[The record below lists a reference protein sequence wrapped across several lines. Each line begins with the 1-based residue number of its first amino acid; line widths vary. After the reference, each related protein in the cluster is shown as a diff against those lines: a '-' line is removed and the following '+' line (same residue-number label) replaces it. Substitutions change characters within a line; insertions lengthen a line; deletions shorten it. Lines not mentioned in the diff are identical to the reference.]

1 MKRIAIIGGGI
12 TGLAAA
18 YRLHRQ
24 AETSGQPVD
33 LQLIEA
39 SSRLGGALRS
49 TFRDGF
55 LLESG
60 PDCFLSEK
68 SRAVELC
75 QELGLGNEVINTRTE
90 NRRSFIVR
98 DGELHPVPEG
108 FYLIAPSRLRPF
120 LQSPLLSWKGKWR
133 VLMEPLLPSKPRRDE
148 TLGSFVRRRL
158 GQEALDWLAQP
169 LLAGIYAADPETL
182 SLQATFPQ
190 FLQFEEKKGGVLAG
204 LKNRKAA
211 LRQASGA
218 RYGLFV
224 SLRGGMQTIV
234 DKLADALPQK
244 SIRLNTAVM
253 GLHRKKSG
261 EGWELQLVKGQ
272 ALEADAV
279 CLALPAYG
287 AAALLFSENPELSD
301 LLKTIPYAGSAT
313 INFAFK
319 EKAIRHPLNGFGF
332 VTPRAEKR
340 ATLAC
345 TFVHRKF
352 EGRAP
357 AGSSLLRAFVGGALQ
372 EDLLQKSDEVL
383 EKKVL
388 KDFAEILGVI
398 QPPLFASIQRWPKT
412 MPQYTLGHIQRVL
425 QIEEAVLRMP
435 NLAVAGNWLHGVG
448 IPDCIESGERAAD
461 RLINP
466 SYAVSP

>member
-18 YRLHRQ
+18 YRIQKQSEAYH
-24 AETSGQPVD
+24 QPVD
-33 LQLIEA
+33 IQLIEA
-39 SSRLGGALRS
+39 SSRLGGTLKS
-49 TFRDGF
+49 TFKEGF
-55 LLESG
+55 LLENG

-75 QELGLGNEVINTRTE
+75 KELGLGNDVINTRTE

-108 FYLIAPSRLRPF
+108 FYLIAPSRLKPF
-120 LQSPLLSWKGKWR
+120 LQSPLMSWKGKWR
-133 VLMEPLLPSKPRRDE
+133 VLMEPLLPSHPRKDE

-158 GQEALDWLAQP
+158 GQEALDWMAQP

-211 LRQASGA
+211 LQQASGA

-224 SLRGGMQTIV
+224 SLRGGMQTLV
-234 DKLADALPQK
+234 DRLAAALPAK
-244 SIRLNTAVM
+244 AIRLNTAVM
-253 GLHRKKSG
+253 GLHKKRGG
-261 EGWELQLVKGQ
+261 EGWNLQLIKGQ
-272 ALEADAV
+272 GLEADAV
-279 CLALPAYG
+279 ILALPAYG
-287 AAALLFSENPELSD
+287 ASALLFSENPELSD

-313 INFAFK
+313 INYAFR
-319 EKAIRHPLNGFGF
+319 EKAIRHPLDGFGF

-345 TFVHRKF
+345 TFTHRKF

-357 AGSSLLRAFVGGALQ
+357 SGFALLRAFVGGALQ
-372 EDLLQKSDEVL
+372 EELLQRHDEDL
-383 EKKVL
+383 EKHVL
-388 KDFAEILGVI
+388 KDFREILGI
-398 QPPLFASIQRWPKT
+398 TQPPLFSSIQRWPKA

-461 RLINP
+461 QLLNA
-466 SYAVSP
+466 SLAVR